1 MSVRAPVTKDI
12 NFEYQLDTKSMT
24 FKGYASTF
32 GNIDSDN
39 DIIMPGAFTKSIKE
53 AFPANKVKVLRDHIW
68 ENLIGKP
75 GHMEQDSK
83 GLFTETKLSK
93 TTLGLDTMILLE
105 DEVIDKMS
113 IGFWIPQG
121 KSFKRKDGVKE
132 ISEVALMEY
141 SLVTFPANDQ
151 AAVTS
156 VSKSM
161 KQMLE
166 YAKGDISEVVKQE
179 LLQELDAIKS
189 LLSNQPRLSTE
200 TDHSRHEAEIKRL
213 IREQFKL

>member
-141 SLVTFPANDQ
+141 SLVTFP
-151 AAVTS
+151 
-156 VSKSM
+156 
-161 KQMLE
+161 
-166 YAKGDISEVVKQE
+166 DISEVVKQE

-200 TDHSRHEAEIKRL
+200 TDHSRQEAEIKRL

>member
-1 MSVRAPVTKDI
+1 MRVPITKDI

-39 DIIMPGAFTKSIKE
+39 DIIMPGAFSKSIKE
-53 AFPANKVKVLRDHIW
+53 ALPANNIKVLRDHIW
-68 ENLIGKP
+68 ANLIGRP
-75 GHMEQDSK
+75 MHMEQDST
-83 GLFTETKLSK
+83 GLFTESKLSK
-93 TTLGLDTMILLE
+93 TTLGEDTMILL
-105 DEVIDKMS
+105 DDNVIDKMS

-151 AAVTS
+151 AVVTS

-161 KQMLE
+161 QQMLE
-166 YAKGDISEVVKQE
+166 YAKGDISEVVKLE

-189 LLSNQPRLSTE
+189 LLSAQPRQG
-200 TDHSRHEAEIKRL
+200 TDNDYSRHEEEIKRL
-213 IREQFKL
+213 IREQFTIK